1 MKKYLIQLIIWFIIV
16 VPLYADRQSE
26 IDSLKKELVHATDFP
41 RSQILG
47 KLSELCQ
54 KTDLEQSIVYDLENL
69 DLQIK
74 LGNRRDASTTLN
86 NLGVANYMKG
96 NYLQSLD
103 YFEKSLALREEFND
117 TVNIVKTL
125 NNLGVISQI
134 AGDFE
139 KAVAFH
145 QKSLLFKIALADT
158 LSIAK
163 TMNNIGVVYMDLGKY
178 PDARKFMKQA
188 LEYYIIKRDSSGV
201 AASYNNMGQLFNENK
216 MIDSALIYYSLSL
229 EIKRKIHDLRGIGN
243 TLNNMGMIYFDKKQ
257 NEKATELF
265 EEALQIRAELG
276 DRFGLSSTLNNLA
289 NLYYSEKKYP
299 KAIEF
304 FRKSLEIADSEK
316 LNVMK
321 QRNYTGLAGLYD
333 ETGRKEDALKYYKL
347 LNAIKDSIYKE
358 DLNKQLGDLTLK
370 YQNEKS
376 KKENEI
382 LTHENQIQELELK
395 VADTRQIILFV
406 VIMLLVAGGIVVFM
420 IMKNRSNH
428 LLNEQLQQ
436 LNRELEM
443 KVAQRTAELE
453 NSNKSKDQLF
463 SIIAHDLKSPFN
475 SLLGLTELLSESFES
490 LTEEEKKEF
499 IKYTRESVENLY
511 RLLENLLNWSITQTG
526 KLRLNAEPLEM
537 GLLINDTLSLLHQQ
551 IIKKQLITSIEL
563 ESDEMAFADQETVK
577 TILRNLITNAIKF
590 TPAGGKITIKYRL
603 NENFR
608 NGKMVEITVS
618 DNGVGIS
625 PENQELL
632 FKNPQLIK
640 TQGTSYEKG
649 TGLGLILCKDFVEK
663 NNGQISVLSEPGKGS
678 SFTFSLPVANG

>member
-26 IDSLKKELVHATDFP
+26 IDSLKKELVHATDFH

-551 IIKKQLITSIEL
+551 IIKKQLITNIEL

-625 PENQELL
+625 SENQELL

>member
-26 IDSLKKELVHATDFP
+26 IDSLKKELVHATDFH

-551 IIKKQLITSIEL
+551 IIKKQLITNIEL
-563 ESDEMAFADQETVK
+563 ESDEMAFADKETVK

-625 PENQELL
+625 SENQELL